1 MDPGATILM
10 TDHDFTDAVESLIR
24 IHNGQPGR
32 PPLHYPAPLQPRAV
46 PPANPRRVLA
56 RQARADV
63 ATVARAARARR
74 ALARITRRAA

>member
-1 MDPGATILM
+1 MR
-10 TDHDFTDAVESLIR
+10 DHDFGPAVDSLCD
-24 IHNGQPGR
+24 IHHGTGKGR